1 MLNSE
6 NALIDKP
13 FLSTKEEDQI
23 KVIRYINQD
32 QRHLILEALKN
43 VDGYF
48 YLKRKTEEIKNNA
61 KDFKDYFLTV
71 KGKINTYKNDDFE
84 DLNFLFIDFN
94 RLFINYCTSV
104 RSLTEIVEKKIKQ
117 TYSKES
123 VEFEKLETIRH
134 CFYDSYFS
142 YKFLY
147 NVRNF
152 ALHFQYPIHFVN
164 IVFDDYVGKKA
175 RKRDLLVMFVK
186 QQLLR
191 DPDFSKKMRKDL
203 IRYGDYFPVQPIIE
217 DSLKWIKDY
226 FLQFINIEKNT
237 YLKTI
242 EIIESMGNVYEFSN
256 LGISI
261 KEKTSLTGYKLST
274 SIIPISLLLEIK
286 TNLKQNLA

>member
-1 MLNSE
+1 MMDSD
-6 NALIDKP
+6 NALIDRP
-13 FLSTKEEDQI
+13 FLSTKEKDQI
-23 KVIRYINQD
+23 KVIRYINHD
-32 QRHLILEALKN
+32 QRLLLLKALKN

-61 KDFKDYFLTV
+61 KDFEDYFLTV

-123 VEFEKLETIRH
+123 VEFEKFETIRH
-134 CFYDSYFS
+134 GFYDSYFS

-164 IVFDDYVGKKA
+164 IVFDDYIDNKA
-175 RKRDLLVMFVK
+175 RKRDLWVMFVK
-186 QQLLR
+186 QQLLQ

-203 IRYGDYFPVQPIIE
+203 AKYGDYFPVQPIIE

-226 FLQFINIEKNT
+226 FLQFINIKKST

-242 EIIESMGNVYEFSN
+242 EIIESLENVYEFSN

-274 SIIPISLLLEIK
+274 SIIPISLLSEIK